1 MIGYLQGTLNRVSED
16 SCLIDVG
23 GVGYLVYCSNITLA
37 HLRERLSNDNETIKL
52 ITRLIHREDML
63 DLYGFLENDEYTLF
77 NMLIKVSGI
86 GPKQALKILG
96 TGKASRIVQAIVT
109 DDDSFLMKLSGIGEK
124 KAQQI
129 IIALKERLRRTF
141 EITPTDSSSDYITAV
156 SALESLG
163 FSSIEAKKA
172 VDNVLSSGNDS
183 LEVADIIEN
192 ALKILST

>member
-1 MIGYLQGTLNRVSED
+1 MIGYLHGTLNRVSED
-16 SCLIDVG
+16 SCLIEVG
-23 GVGYLVYCSNITLA
+23 GVGYLVYCSNTTLA
-37 HLRERLSNDNETIKL
+37 QLRERRSNDNESIKL
-52 ITRLIHREDML
+52 LTRLIHREDIL

-96 TGKASRIVQAIVT
+96 TGKASRIVQAIVA

-129 IIALKERLRRTF
+129 IFALKERLRRTF
-141 EITPTDSSSDYITAV
+141 EILPADSSTDYTTAV

-163 FSSIEAKKA
+163 FTGIEAKRA
-172 VDNVLSSGNDS
+172 VDTVLSSGNDS

-192 ALKILST
+192 ALKILSS